1 MAIILRG
8 SIGSIRLRVLITI
21 IIPSLQDLGRLT
33 LRPRPFR
40 SISQRGA
47 GSEDQDGHQGD
58 DNQGGKSE
66 TDGDEPAGEVKCD
79 TEHEDGEIEGGEVV
93 VEEELTTHE
102 EEGEVMVAP
111 CHKEKSSGQLV
122 VLAQTSEVIAIAAL
136 VANDKEDTNG
146 RIEDDRET

>member
-1 MAIILRG
+1 MAIILG
-8 SIGSIRLRVLITI
+8 SLIRNIRLGVLITI

-40 SISQRGA
+40 SISQGGS

-58 DNQGGKSE
+58 DNQGSKSE
-66 TDGDEPAGEVKCD
+66 ADGDEPAGEVKGD

-93 VEEELTTHE
+93 VEEELAAHE

-111 CHKEKSSGQLV
+111 RHKEESSRQLV
-122 VLAQTSEVIAIAAL
+122 VLAQT
-136 VANDKEDTNG
+136 
-146 RIEDDRET
+146 